1 MMKKTKE
8 MNEFDEMKNIR
19 FNITSKMNSLLL
31 ELILMEQIM
40 EQKNLTD
47 IQLVMFYRHHKDLK
61 KDFSKE
67 FEKNNK
73 EQIKRYNELVKQ
85 TSEK

>member
-1 MMKKTKE
+1 
-8 MNEFDEMKNIR
+8 
-19 FNITSKMNSLLL
+19 
-31 ELILMEQIM
+31 M